1 MTNDEQQLQEF
12 EKTFTEVKAML
23 HLTDEIMIRLNTKF
37 FETVRMTLEQLN
49 EAIVAQD
56 DDVIERYAHSIK
68 GSAGSL
74 RYTQISE
81 IAENLE
87 KSAHAK
93 ESDLYTEALSKL
105 SEAFI
110 TAAHGYSLWKN
121 KQGQN

>member
-1 MTNDEQQLQEF
+1 MRNDEQQLQEF
-12 EKTFTEVKAML
+12 EKTFAEVKAML

-37 FETVRMTLEQLN
+37 FETVRMTLEKVN

-56 DDVIERYAHSIK
+56 DDAIERYAHSIK

-74 RYTQISE
+74 RYTKISE
-81 IAENLE
+81 IAEGLE
-87 KSAHAK
+87 KSAHAQ
-93 ESDLYTEALSKL
+93 ERDLYTEALSKL

-121 KQGQN
+121 KRG

>member
-37 FETVRMTLEQLN
+37 FETVRMTLDQLN

-56 DDVIERYAHSIK
+56 DDAVERYAHSIK

-74 RYTQISE
+74 RYTKLSE
-81 IAENLE
+81 IAQDLE
-87 KSAHAK
+87 KSAHTK
-93 ESDLYTEALSKL
+93 ERDFYTEALSKL
-105 SEAFI
+105 LEAFI
-110 TAAHGYSLWKN
+110 TVEHGYSLWKN
-121 KQGQN
+121 KQG